1 MKLFKTTSVL
11 SAFVTMQTSIT
22 IIKINTI
29 NIINLQKNAPKLL
42 LFNLET
48 LKFFQQSQFYCNSYH
63 STPNCLKKI
72 PHTKNWSQKKRK
84 SETLF
89 MSTIFYQIFIFSPN
103 DSPLKTMKSVK
114 FFVIFSLSFYTFQ
127 IQTEKWE
134 CNNLCHKFMSWLA

>member
-29 NIINLQKNAPKLL
+29 NIINLQKNAPKLP

-63 STPNCLKKI
+63 STPNCLKKF
-72 PHTKNWSQKKRK
+72 PTQKTDHRK
-84 SETLF
+84 KGNQKHFLCPLF
-89 MSTIFYQIFIFSPN
+89 FI
-103 DSPLKTMKSVK
+103 K
-114 FFVIFSLSFYTFQ
+114 FLFFHQMIVL
-127 IQTEKWE
+127 
-134 CNNLCHKFMSWLA
+134 